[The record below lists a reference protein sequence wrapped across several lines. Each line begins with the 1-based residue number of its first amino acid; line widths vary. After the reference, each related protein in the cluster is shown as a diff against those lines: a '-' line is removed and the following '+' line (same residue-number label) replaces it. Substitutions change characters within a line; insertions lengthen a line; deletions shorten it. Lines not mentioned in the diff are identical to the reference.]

1 MVYHTLP
8 IYLQQ
13 VALLS
18 QRGRTMLHV
27 CQHSFNSTKRR
38 AQSFFWPH
46 DAMHK
51 RGLCCHAVSVCLSV
65 TFEDTVKTNKLI
77 FKSFSPSGSKAILV
91 IFLLEPHNRGVEC
104 RWGRQKSRFW
114 AYIWLHCM
122 LSTLR
127 PARCYQHAPPNQCPA
142 SCDVVFGVTLRL
154 FVINISSSSLAINK
168 LRRLLPAISTW
179 IGTWIYIAP

>member
-1 MVYHTLP
+1 
-8 IYLQQ
+8 
-13 VALLS
+13 
-18 QRGRTMLHV
+18 
-27 CQHSFNSTKRR
+27 
-38 AQSFFWPH
+38 
-46 DAMHK
+46 MHK

-127 PARCYQHAPPNQCPA
+127 PARCYPHDAAGPRSRKLWHLPLIVSGRACWWQKMMMKCLWQE
-142 SCDVVFGVTLRL
+142 VLM
-154 FVINISSSSLAINK
+154 
-168 LRRLLPAISTW
+168 LRRRQQNSALNCPQWEICSLHN
-179 IGTWIYIAP
+179 

>member
-91 IFLLEPHNRGVEC
+91 IFLLESHNGGVEC

-127 PARCYQHAPPNQCPA
+127 PARCYQRCRQITVPQ
-142 SCDVVFGVTLRL
+142 DVTLITVVSGGVCWWRETMTKCL
-154 FVINISSSSLAINK
+154 WQEVST
-168 LRRLLPAISTW
+168 LLQRQQNSI
-179 IGTWIYIAP
+179 